1 MKIVEDINYSLDDI
15 KDQIRDTYGF
25 EYIESDTDS
34 GYILLSKGLELRLSF
49 DMDQREL
56 SSAKILLPSSVID
69 VSQGTTADIY
79 SSSIE
84 SAVQIVDLIN
94 RMLKGE
100 EKDQND

>member
-56 SSAKILLPSSVID
+56 SSAKIILPGPVID
-69 VSQGTTADIY
+69 VSQGTAADIY

-100 EKDQND
+100 EKD